1 MLVRLWYAGFTEAD
15 KEKLVQYAAETSLPV
30 LSSRAGNCGVSFLSS
45 GDEWIEVTYWQDQ
58 ESIDKLADDPE
69 YVRVVE
75 GLVALGVLG
84 KDQKTTIW
92 NCEGRFIDP
101 VTAALSCDLGS
112 LFISDDHLAERCT

>member
-1 MLVRLWYAGFTEAD
+1 MLVRIWYAGFTEAD
-15 KEKLVQYAAETSLPV
+15 KEKLVQYAVQISLPV

-58 ESIDKLADDPE
+58 ESIDKLDDDRE

-75 GLVALGVLG
+75 GLVALGILG

-92 NCEGRFIDP
+92 NCEGRSIDP
-101 VTAALSCDLGS
+101 ATAALTK
-112 LFISDDHLAERCT
+112 I